1 VGASEL
7 LAYPYWCI
15 EKGYA
20 QYTGPND
27 PSESWSDRARGW
39 IRVMHLDA
47 WLSMLIYLTATI
59 AFFILGAA
67 ILHEETGGGGLPDS
81 VAGMLKVLSA
91 MYRPVLGQ
99 RVATWFIVIG
109 AFAVLY
115 STLFAAT
122 AGNSRLIADFSRLQG
137 WIPRDSPKDFRNV
150 VRLGCCILPTLGFVL
165 YLAVQNPVLMVTI
178 GGVMQALSLPP
189 IAAAAVFLR
198 YRRTDRRLL
207 PGRAWDLFLWASLAG
222 LCAAAVV
229 TGWLELRKLLGWP

>member
-1 VGASEL
+1 
-7 LAYPYWCI
+7 
-15 EKGYA
+15 
-20 QYTGPND
+20 
-27 PSESWSDRARGW
+27 
-39 IRVMHLDA
+39 MHLDA

-81 VAGMLKVLSA
+81 VAAMLKVLSA

-137 WIPRDSPKDFRNV
+137 WIPRDSSQDFRKV